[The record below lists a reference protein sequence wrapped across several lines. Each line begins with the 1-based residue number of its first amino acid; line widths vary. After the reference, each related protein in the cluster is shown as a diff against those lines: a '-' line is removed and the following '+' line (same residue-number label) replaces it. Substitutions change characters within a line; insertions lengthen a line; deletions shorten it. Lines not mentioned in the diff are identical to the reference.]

1 MAVTTTVSDIIAAAL
16 AKSTKNRAN
25 IIATSATEMLE
36 VVKRAMRGLYSVA
49 SEVNPTF
56 FAKSAV
62 VTYLAPG
69 WARPSDAEL
78 VFRIEKGGTEVA
90 VVPYDD
96 TAAETG
102 KPAVYAL
109 GQIYRPAGNA
119 LDPINTDDLL
129 FFYSKIPASPASVDA
144 TIDPMWVEQFNEL
157 LILEV
162 AMYLALK
169 DGRMDE
175 VAELKPMRDQW
186 ALLFIKFL
194 EHETANLRRRF
205 GQARQF
211 NTQSISALISTLAG
225 GAA

>member
-62 VTYLAPG
+62 VSFAAPG

-78 VFRIEKGGTEVA
+78 VFRIEKDGTEVA

-109 GQIYRPAGNA
+109 GQVYRPAGNA
-119 LDPINTDDLL
+119 LDPVAGDLV
-129 FFYSKIPASPASVDA
+129 FFYSKIPASPANVDA
-144 TIDPMWVEQFNEL
+144 TIDSMWVEQFNEL

-211 NTQSISALISTLAG
+211 NTQAISALISTLAG